1 MQGAFDRASGDFASF
16 DLSVAEPL
24 LCQGERAG
32 NNACVAWAYMQAFGN
47 RGRPHCWLKNS
58 SPAAVVNL
66 DVTSGA
72 KSAAPPTIGDIWEF
86 TGRRAMATIA
96 GAGDGSITIQRPPK
110 SLLVTLDFI
119 SFTMMAGS
127 GAIRARLAT
136 ATIVPD
142 GSGSMIT
149 PRLSL
154 SLREEATFIS
164 FTTMAGSG
172 AIPAPRATGT
182 TASDGGGSTKT
193 PRLSP
198 SRQLAPTS
206 VSFATTAGSGAIR
219 ERHATATTALDGN
232 AWMTTY

>member
-1 MQGAFDRASGDFASF
+1 MRYQALQRTIAVSGLKVAIHPPGFTEMQGAFDRASGDFASF

-127 GAIRARLAT
+127 GAI
-136 ATIVPD
+136 
-142 GSGSMIT
+142 
-149 PRLSL
+149 
-154 SLREEATFIS
+154 
-164 FTTMAGSG
+164 
-172 AIPAPRATGT
+172 PAPRATGT
-182 TASDGGGSTKT
+182 IASDGSGSTKT

-206 VSFATTAGSGAIR
+206 VSFTTTAGSGAIR

>member
-1 MQGAFDRASGDFASF
+1 MTGASGDFASF

-119 SFTMMAGS
+119 N
-127 GAIRARLAT
+127 
-136 ATIVPD
+136 
-142 GSGSMIT
+142 
-149 PRLSL
+149 
-154 SLREEATFIS
+154 
-164 FTTMAGSG
+164 
-172 AIPAPRATGT
+172 
-182 TASDGGGSTKT
+182 ST
-193 PRLSP
+193 
-198 SRQLAPTS
+198 
-206 VSFATTAGSGAIR
+206 TTAGSGSTPARRAPARPAPDGSSLDNNPKTVAIVAAGDR
-219 ERHATATTALDGN
+219 LYQLHNDGWIWRYTGTPCNGERCPGWERLDDNAKTVAIAAADDNLYQLHNDGWIWQYTGTTCTGIVPRLA
-232 AWMTTY
+232 AARQQRY

>member
-1 MQGAFDRASGDFASF
+1 
-16 DLSVAEPL
+16 
-24 LCQGERAG
+24 
-32 NNACVAWAYMQAFGN
+32 
-47 RGRPHCWLKNS
+47 
-58 SPAAVVNL
+58 
-66 DVTSGA
+66 
-72 KSAAPPTIGDIWEF
+72 
-86 TGRRAMATIA
+86 
-96 GAGDGSITIQRPPK
+96 
-110 SLLVTLDFI
+110 
-119 SFTMMAGS
+119 
-127 GAIRARLAT
+127 
-136 ATIVPD
+136 
-142 GSGSMIT
+142 MIT